1 MASEKSNV
9 PIATKSS
16 TTTRAALGQ
25 QVLKTAVVGVGYLGR
40 FHAQKHAALGR
51 SGEVEF
57 LGVYDA
63 SIERA
68 QVVSTELECRSFP
81 SIQEIIT
88 SGVQAVTIAA
98 STQAHY
104 ELTKTFLSAGV
115 HVNVEKPM
123 TATLAQAEEVVALAK
138 SQGLVLQVGHVER
151 FNPALIAAKEKL
163 LKPLFIE
170 CHRLAPFKP
179 RGVDVDVI
187 LDLMI
192 HDLDVIL
199 SLTRSK
205 VKSVSAVGTPV
216 LTKLVDIAN
225 ARIEFES
232 GAIANVTASR
242 VSQSATRKF
251 RVFQRQ
257 QYLSIDFGTGDV
269 NLTTKTEGDWPTDLS
284 GVTDVKELP
293 LEFEHWS
300 LEKGDALLNE
310 TTAFVRACYGDAPV
324 AVSGEDGLEALR
336 LATRIQEAVAQ
347 RLGVAEL

>member
-1 MASEKSNV
+1 MATQNHAENSKANKADNV
-9 PIATKSS
+9 AT
-16 TTTRAALGQ
+16 RGAGQ
-25 QVLKTAVVGVGYLGR
+25 LKTAVVGVGYLGR
-40 FHAQKHAALGR
+40 FHAQKHAALAK

-57 LGVYDA
+57 LGVFDA
-63 SIERA
+63 SAERA
-68 QVVSTELECRSFP
+68 QVVATELGCRSFTT
-81 SIQEIIT
+81 IQDVINA
-88 SGVQAVTIAA
+88 GVQAVTIAA

-138 SQGLVLQVGHVER
+138 ARGLVLQVGHVER
-151 FNPALIAAKEKL
+151 FNPALMAAKEKL

-257 QYLSIDFGTGDV
+257 QYLSIDFGSGDV
-269 NLTTKTEGDWPTDLS
+269 NLTTKTAGEWPTDLS
-284 GVTDVKELP
+284 AVTDAKELP

-310 TTAFVRACYGDAPV
+310 TTAFVRACRGETPV

-336 LATRIQEAVAQ
+336 LATRIQEAVAE
-347 RLGVAEL
+347 RLGVVEL